1 MHYFKSLLISS
12 LLATSLSAQ
21 LVGGVSILVKDEPI
35 TIYDIKSL
43 MQKENITQKEA
54 SEYLIRQK
62 LEELEIKKRN
72 LTVTNDEVYK
82 HIEMMAQQNR
92 MSVSELY
99 EAMLNARKLT
109 QKELKEKIKESKL
122 KEKLYNAI
130 AFSTIEQPSE
140 EDELEYYNLHKKRYT
155 THEKYNITVYTS
167 ENKNS
172 LQKKLANPMLYLQD
186 VLSNNDTLEAK
197 KIDPRLAQLL
207 ESTEQSTFSQI
218 VPSPNGGFM
227 SFYVSEK
234 IGEKLQEFSLIR
246 DDVRNAIMQE
256 LRGQVLNDYFT
267 RLRLNTEIK
276 TYRKVK

>member
-1 MHYFKSLLISS
+1 MHYFTSLLISS

-21 LVGGVSILVKDEPI
+21 LVGGVAILVKDEPI

-43 MQKENITQKEA
+43 MKKEDITQKDA

-62 LEELEIKKRN
+62 LEELEIKKRHI
-72 LTVTNDEVYK
+72 TVSNDEVYQ
-82 HIEMMAQQNR
+82 HIEMMAQQNN
-92 MSVSELY
+92 MSVSQLY

-109 QKELKEKIKESKL
+109 QKELKEKIRESKL

-155 THEKYNITVYTS
+155 THEKYSITLYTS
-167 ENKNS
+167 KNQNS
-172 LQKKLANPMLYLQD
+172 LQNKLANPMLYLQD
-186 VLSNNDTLEAK
+186 VLSKSELLEAK
-197 KIDPRLAQLL
+197 EIDPRLAQLL
-207 ESTEQSTFSQI
+207 ESTKQGSFSRI
-218 VPSPNGGFM
+218 VPSPDGGFM

-234 IGEKLQEFSLIR
+234 IGEKLQEFNLVR
-246 DDVRNAIMQE
+246 DDIRNAIMQE

-267 RLRLNTEIK
+267 RLRLNTDI
-276 TYRKVK
+276 TVYREVE

>member
-197 KIDPRLAQLL
+197 KIDPHLAQLL

>member
-43 MQKENITQKEA
+43 MQKEHMSQKEA

-72 LTVTNDEVYK
+72 ITVTNDEVYK

-109 QKELKEKIKESKL
+109 QKELKEKIKEAKL

-140 EDELEYYNLHKKRYT
+140 EDELEFYNLHKDRYT
-155 THEKYNITVYTS
+155 SHEKYEVTVYTS
-167 ENKNS
+167 KNQNS
-172 LQKKLANPMLYLQD
+172 LEKKLANPMLYLQD
-186 VLSNNDTLEAK
+186 VFSKSDTLEAN
-197 KIDPRLAQLL
+197 KINPRLAKLL
-207 ESTEQSTFSQI
+207 ESTEESTFSKI
-218 VPSPNGGFM
+218 VPSPDGGFM
-227 SFYVSEK
+227 SFYVSKK
-234 IGEKLQEFSLIR
+234 IGDKLQEFNLVR

-276 TYRKVK
+276 TYREVE